1 MAYDE
6 DLADR
11 VRALIGDEPEV
22 TEQRMFGGLAFLRS
36 GKMAIAVSGRGGIMV
51 RVDPGRSEELERSPG
66 VTVAEMRGRP
76 MEGWLR
82 VTADTLRSDA
92 QLATWVELGIGY
104 ARSLARSPRTA
115 AGPDTEPD
123 TI

>member
-11 VRALIGDEPEV
+11 VRTLIGDEPEV

-36 GKMAIAVSGRGGIMV
+36 GKMAVAVSGRGGLMV
-51 RVDPGRSEELERSPG
+51 RVDPSRSDELEQSPG

-76 MEGWLR
+76 TEGWLR
-82 VTADTLRSDA
+82 VTADTLGSDT
-92 QLATWVELGIGY
+92 QLATWVKLGLQCAG
-104 ARSLARSPRTA
+104 SLRPSP
-115 AGPDTEPD
+115 
-123 TI
+123 